1 MRFKILE
8 RLTPTV
14 GVRTEIDDIMSVPL
28 LAQRLLGH
36 QVLDPRWTLRRFL
49 PYQLVIATLFV
60 YVIYGTKIIISQPE
74 ARIDVIAE
82 GLYTVLTALI
92 CPFKLACLMYTKE
105 TFRELYIMLKTTL
118 YKIIQ
123 KDLKTKEA
131 VLKENRKVVFALLW
145 IVALPFWSY
154 QVVALKDYVT
164 GNRRWMSDA
173 TDTLLPMT
181 SPYYEL
187 GWFFHSAFFAAAC
200 CIVMV
205 IDLWFVVLMLY
216 FCKASEV
223 VVKILAVDRIQ
234 PDETPL
240 AYAARLDRSLRK
252 FYKNHIKLV
261 KFTLKLSEMWRWMA
275 LIPLMNAAMSICN
288 ILLVLSHGIDLKFV
302 PHIFPLF
309 CEVFVYSYFG
319 EQLKSKMIE
328 IRTALL
334 EFDWTSLVKKN
345 RQHYY
350 IIVLYVSKEFGLK
363 TAVGHDLSLVT
374 MSTVLKS
381 SYQAFTVMNT
391 VK

>member
-105 TFRELYIMLKTTL
+105 TFRQLYIMLKTTL

-181 SPYYEL
+181 TPYYEL

-240 AYAARLDRSLRK
+240 AYAERLDRSLRK

-288 ILLVLSHGIDLKFV
+288 ILLVLSH
-302 PHIFPLF
+302 
-309 CEVFVYSYFG
+309 
-319 EQLKSKMIE
+319 MIE